1 MKYINYIIFINNY
14 NMALEPENTTNMI
27 TDRVK
32 QLLTVQNE
40 ARALFEKK
48 NADYGDS
55 FATYGT
61 LGVLVRI
68 GDKINRLNTITSR
81 GINFVEDESL
91 RDTLID
97 LHNYSAMGIM
107 LLDNTDKN
115 TDKAAALPL
124 MSFNKNI
131 VNEWEINEWE
141 IKGSTGNIYKRTFT
155 RYPDGKI
162 INTCSCPSFTYCLDE
177 NKNCKHIIKEYKHI

>member
-1 MKYINYIIFINNY
+1 
-14 NMALEPENTTNMI
+14 MALEPENTSSI
-27 TDRVK
+27 KTDRVE
-32 QLLTVQNE
+32 QLLIVQNE

-61 LGVLVRI
+61 VGVLVRI
-68 GDKINRLNTITSR
+68 GDKINRLNTITSK

-91 RDTLID
+91 RDTLMD
-97 LHNYSAMGIM
+97 LHNYAAMGIM
-107 LLDNTDKN
+107 LLDNTNKN
-115 TDKAAALPL
+115 TDRAAVLSL

-131 VNEWEINEWE
+131 VNEWE
-141 IKGSTGNIYKRTFT
+141 IKGSTGNIYKRTCT
-155 RYPDGKI
+155 RYPDGKF

-177 NKNCKHIIKEYKHI
+177 NKTCKHIIKEYKHI